1 MLTDL
6 QFEQAVA
13 AFVTFFVLID
23 APGVAPIFVSLTA
36 PGGSAYARKMAI
48 KSVFVAALILFF
60 FAFAG
65 AWLLGA
71 LGISL
76 DAFRVAGGVLLFLIA
91 LEMVFEKRQAR
102 QKNRADQVLADE
114 EASGRLDDVSVFP
127 LAIPMIAGPGSIATA
142 MLYMQNAGGDGV
154 GIGIVSFAIAAN
166 LVLAGLIFLVA
177 GPLIRVMGDQIA
189 GAITRIFGV
198 ILSALAIQMI
208 IVGVIGAFGLEA
220 PASAAGHSAAVI
232 SAAPSAS

>member
-1 MLTDL
+1 MLSAL
-6 QFEQAVA
+6 QLEQAVA
-13 AFVTFFVLID
+13 AFVTFFVLIN

-36 PGGSAYARKMAI
+36 PGGSAYARRMAL
-48 KSVFVAALILFF
+48 KSVFIAGLILFF

-102 QKNRADQVLADE
+102 QKNRADQVLAE
-114 EASGRLDDVSVFP
+114 QETVQEADGRHDDVSVFP

-142 MLYMQNAGGDGV
+142 MLYMQNAGSDPV
-154 GIGIVSFAIAAN
+154 GIGIVSFAIGAN
-166 LVLAGLIFLVA
+166 LVLAGLIFLAA

-198 ILSALAIQMI
+198 ILSALAVQMI
-208 IVGVIGAFGLEA
+208 IVGIIGAFALQGA
-220 PASAAGHSAAVI
+220 DAMGQVAALT
-232 SAAPSAS
+232 AAP

>member
-1 MLTDL
+1 MLSAL
-6 QFEQAVA
+6 QLEQAVA
-13 AFVTFFVLID
+13 AFVTFFVLIN

-36 PGGSAYARKMAI
+36 PGGSAYARRMAL
-48 KSVFVAALILFF
+48 KSVFIAGLILFF

-65 AWLLGA
+65 TWLLGA

-102 QKNRADQVLADE
+102 QKNRADQVLAE
-114 EASGRLDDVSVFP
+114 QETVQEADGRHDDVSVFP

-142 MLYMQNAGGDGV
+142 MLYMQNAGSDPV
-154 GIGIVSFAIAAN
+154 GIGIVSFAIGAN
-166 LVLAGLIFLVA
+166 LVLAGLIFLAA

-198 ILSALAIQMI
+198 ILSALAVQMI
-208 IVGVIGAFGLEA
+208 IVGIIGAFALQGA
-220 PASAAGHSAAVI
+220 DAMGQVAALT
-232 SAAPSAS
+232 AAP